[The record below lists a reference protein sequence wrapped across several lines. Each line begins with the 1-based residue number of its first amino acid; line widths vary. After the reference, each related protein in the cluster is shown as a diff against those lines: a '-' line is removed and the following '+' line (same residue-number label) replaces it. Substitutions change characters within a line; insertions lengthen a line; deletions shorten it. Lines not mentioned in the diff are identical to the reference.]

1 MFSSNHVAINYI
13 DKLSDSIY
21 DICES
26 NYQDIVRIGV
36 AINLMCSDSD
46 ELKEIIE
53 TKTNKSVR
61 KLFDQ
66 FVKSGDNLY
75 ELEKDLVLYFAT
87 IDKTKVAFNLNKKF
101 NSLNRTHPGSDIRQ
115 SLREINLPDQVDFIV
130 EYIDNSEK
138 ENDSKL
144 KKLQKFWRNAENDN
158 NAIKLSRK
166 IEEIRKDSVTKLRN
180 VLKNIQSEKI
190 LQEENHK

>member
-1 MFSSNHVAINYI
+1 MFSSNHVAISHI

-26 NYQDIVRIGV
+26 NYQDIAIVGV
-36 AINLMCSDSD
+36 AINLMCSESD

-53 TKTNKSVR
+53 TKTNKNIR

-66 FVKSGDNLY
+66 FVISGDNLS
-75 ELEKDLVLYFAT
+75 ELEKDIVLYFAT
-87 IDKTKVAFNLNKKF
+87 IDKTKTAFGLNKKF

-115 SLREINLPDQVDFIV
+115 SLREIDLPDQVDFIV
-130 EYIDNSEK
+130 KYIDDSEK

-144 KKLQKFWRNAENDN
+144 KNLQKFWRNAENDN

-190 LQEENHK
+190 LQAGINK